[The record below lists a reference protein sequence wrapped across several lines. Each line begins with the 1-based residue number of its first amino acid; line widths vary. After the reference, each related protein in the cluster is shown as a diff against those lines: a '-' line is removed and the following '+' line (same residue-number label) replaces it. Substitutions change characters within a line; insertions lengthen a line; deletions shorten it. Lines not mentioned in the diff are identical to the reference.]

1 MTIEELVQFQAER
14 GHGADHLVWLGEQKF
29 TIAHTDEER
38 AEGLETMM
46 DCPLNDWM
54 ESWGG
59 PPEEPDNIYIVV
71 PYEDDWEFL
80 SLDEGN

>member
-1 MTIEELVQFQAER
+1 MIIEELIRFQAECGR
-14 GHGADHLVWLGEQKF
+14 QDDHLVWIGEQRF

-38 AEGLETMM
+38 AEGFDAII

-59 PPEEPDNIYIVV
+59 PPEEPGKVYIAV
-71 PYEDDWEFL
+71 PYEDDWELL
-80 SLDEGN
+80 SLDEGY